1 MPAGTAGLL
10 RTPGLPVALLMGA
23 TTFGGWSLLLPVVP
37 LAISRSGGSDALA
50 GASTAIFMAT
60 TVLTQLAVP
69 ALLRTWGHRW
79 VLAVGC
85 LLLGAPALAFL
96 LSTDPVPALAISAVR
111 GVGFGLVTVAG
122 SALIAE
128 LAPKRLL
135 GRATGAQGIAVS
147 ASQMVALPLGL
158 ALFGGGH
165 ESVVFVLGALVP
177 LLSIVSVVALP
188 SIPRAHGGP
197 GGVRRLPMGVLLAPC
212 LAMLMVASAYGGVSS
227 LLPIAVGDRA
237 AIAGV
242 ALAVVSGAILVGR
255 YGAGVLVD
263 RIGLG
268 RIMVPA
274 LACGALGAALFALGV
289 QDGGRVP
296 LLLAGSVAFGIG
308 FGAVQNEALVTLF
321 AAAGPARFGAASAA
335 WNISYDAG
343 TGIGALALG
352 VVAGIAGYPWVFAVA
367 AAGIVAVIPVALG
380 RTIQVAP
387 RADRVEP

>member
-1 MPAGTAGLL
+1 MA
-10 RTPGLPVALLMGA
+10 VALLMGA

-37 LAISRSGGSDALA
+37 LAVSRSGGSAALA

-60 TVLTQLAVP
+60 TVLTQLTVP
-69 ALLRTWGHRW
+69 ALLRRYGHRL

-96 LSTDPVPALAISAVR
+96 LSTEAGPALVISAVR

-158 ALFGGGH
+158 ALFDSGNQWL
-165 ESVVFVLGALVP
+165 VFVLGAVVP
-177 LLSIVSVVALP
+177 LFSIAAIAALP
-188 SIPRAHGGP
+188 SIPRIVSGP
-197 GGVRRLPMGVLLAPC
+197 GGVRRLPARVLLAPC
-212 LAMLMVASAYGGVSS
+212 LAMLLVASAYGGVSS

-237 AIAGV
+237 TFAGV
-242 ALAVVSGAILVGR
+242 ALAVVSAAILVGR
-255 YGAGVLVD
+255 YGAGVLSD
-263 RIGLG
+263 RIGAG
-268 RIMVPA
+268 AMMVPA
-274 LACGALGAALFALGV
+274 LGLGGLGTALLAVGLV
-289 QDGGRVP
+289 SDGRP
-296 LLLAGSVAFGIG
+296 ALLLAGAVAFGIG

-343 TGIGALALG
+343 TGVGALALG
-352 VVAGIAGYPWVFAVA
+352 VVAGLTGFPWVFAIA
-367 AAGIVAVIPVALG
+367 AAGIVAVIPVVLG
-380 RTIQVAP
+380 SRIQAAPP
-387 RADRVEP
+387 RADRVAP